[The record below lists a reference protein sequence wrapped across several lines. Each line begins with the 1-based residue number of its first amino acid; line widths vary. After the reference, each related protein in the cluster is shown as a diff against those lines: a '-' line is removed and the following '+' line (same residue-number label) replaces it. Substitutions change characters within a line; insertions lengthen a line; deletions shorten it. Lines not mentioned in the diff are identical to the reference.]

1 MAFELGGTGSTGL
14 VSFSDKVA
22 FMGGNVGIGT
32 TNPSYSLDITG
43 NLRSTGTTY
52 LTGGTAS
59 TTTNTGTLQ
68 VTGGAGVTGNAYI
81 GGITNVAG
89 NIVTS
94 ATTAST
100 STTTGALQVAGGAG
114 IAGNVCVGSNIF
126 IKTDGLQS
134 IYFTDTP
141 GTSSGTTSYGRLFGT
156 GGNVYLDYYGS
167 IHFRNSTLAGI
178 TSTTSYVYANG
189 QISAASFNATS
200 DYRIK
205 SDIQVLDGSYNVDC
219 LNPVTYI
226 HKGLNKREVGFVAHE
241 VQEHYPFLVDGEKDD
256 EKLQTLNYIGL
267 IGILTK
273 EIQDLKRENKKI
285 LERLEKAG
293 I

>member
-1 MAFELGGTGSTGL
+1 M
-14 VSFSDKVA
+14 
-22 FMGGNVGIGT
+22 
-32 TNPSYSLDITG
+32 
-43 NLRSTGTTY
+43 
-52 LTGGTAS
+52 
-59 TTTNTGTLQ
+59 
-68 VTGGAGVTGNAYI
+68 
-81 GGITNVAG
+81 
-89 NIVTS
+89 
-94 ATTAST
+94 
-100 STTTGALQVAGGAG
+100 
-114 IAGNVCVGSNIF
+114 
-126 IKTDGLQS
+126 
-134 IYFTDTP
+134 
-141 GTSSGTTSYGRLFGT
+141 
-156 GGNVYLDYYGS
+156 DYYGS

-205 SDIQVLDGSYNVDC
+205 SDIQILDGSYNIDC

-256 EKLQTLNYIGL
+256 EKLQTLNYLGL